1 MRDYDQQ
8 LGRLQEEVARKER
21 LKKQLPELYAQR
33 KSMREQVRALER
45 QRKDEQADV
54 DRLEGH
60 SLAAF
65 FYDVVGKK
73 EEKLDKERAEAH
85 AARVKYE
92 AAAHTLAAVEREIAD
107 AEEAWASL
115 QDCEAQYAE
124 TLKAKAAAL
133 RAAGSR
139 SAEEITDCEAR
150 IAQLKAREKELDEAV
165 AAARNAL
172 RTAQD
177 VMDSL
182 DSAEGWGTWDLLG
195 GGLMADLVKHD
206 HLDQAQAL
214 VEQLQRDL
222 LRLKTEL
229 ADVEIQAELVVRI
242 DGFMRF
248 ADFFFDGLFADLAVL
263 DHIDQ
268 SQRQLQDVMGQIQSI
283 LDSLRNTRG
292 REETELTRL
301 CQRRDQ
307 LILDARL

>member
-8 LGRLQEEVARKER
+8 LGRLQEEAARKKR
-21 LKKQLPELYAQR
+21 LEKRLPELYAQQ
-33 KSMREQVRALER
+33 KSLREQVQDLEKCK
-45 QRKDEQADV
+45 KDEQADV

-92 AAAHTLAAVEREIAD
+92 AAAHALDAVEREIAD
-107 AEEAWASL
+107 AEAAWASL
-115 QDCEAQYAE
+115 QDCEARLAE
-124 TLKAKAAAL
+124 TLRAKAAAL

-139 SAEEITDCEAR
+139 SAEEITDCEAC
-150 IAQLKAREKELDEAV
+150 IAQRKARQKELDEAV

-195 GGLMADLVKHD
+195 GGLVADLVKHD

-229 ADVEIQAELVVRI
+229 ADVEIQSDLVVRM
-242 DGFMRF
+242 DGFLRF

-263 DHIDQ
+263 NRIDQ
-268 SQRQLQDVMGQIQSI
+268 SQAQLRDVMGQIQSI
-283 LDSLRNTRG
+283 LDGLKATRA
-292 REETELTRL
+292 REEAELTRL

>member
-1 MRDYDQQ
+1 MEKR
-8 LGRLQEEVARKER
+8 
-21 LKKQLPELYAQR
+21 LPELYAQQ
-33 KSMREQVRALER
+33 KSLREQVQDLEKCK
-45 QRKDEQADV
+45 KDEQADV

-85 AARVKYE
+85 A
-92 AAAHTLAAVEREIAD
+92 LDAVEREIAD
-107 AEEAWASL
+107 AEAAWASL
-115 QDCEAQYAE
+115 QDCEARLAE
-124 TLKAKAAAL
+124 TLRAKAAAL

-139 SAEEITDCEAR
+139 SAEEITDCEAC
-150 IAQLKAREKELDEAV
+150 IAQRKARQKELDEAV

-177 VMDSL
+177 IMDSL

-195 GGLMADLVKHD
+195 GGLVADLVKHD

-229 ADVEIQAELVVRI
+229 ADVEIQSDLVVRI
-242 DGFMRF
+242 DGFLRF

-263 DHIDQ
+263 NRIDQ
-268 SQRQLQDVMGQIQSI
+268 SQAQLRDVMGQIQSI
-283 LDSLRNTRG
+283 LDGLEATRA
-292 REETELTRL
+292 REEAELTRL

>member
-8 LGRLQEEVARKER
+8 LGRLQEEAARKKR
-21 LKKQLPELYAQR
+21 LEKRLPELYAQQ
-33 KSMREQVRALER
+33 KSLREQVQDLEKCK
-45 QRKDEQADV
+45 KDEQADV

-92 AAAHTLAAVEREIAD
+92 AAAHALDAVEREIAD
-107 AEEAWASL
+107 AEAAWASL
-115 QDCEAQYAE
+115 QDCEARLAE
-124 TLKAKAAAL
+124 TLRAKAAAL

-139 SAEEITDCEAR
+139 SAEEITDCEAC
-150 IAQLKAREKELDEAV
+150 IAQRKARQKELDEAV

-177 VMDSL
+177 IMDSL

-195 GGLMADLVKHD
+195 GGLVADLVKHD

-229 ADVEIQAELVVRI
+229 ADVEIQSDLVVRI
-242 DGFMRF
+242 DGFLRF

-263 DHIDQ
+263 NRIDQ
-268 SQRQLQDVMGQIQSI
+268 SQAQLRDVMGQIQSI
-283 LDSLRNTRG
+283 LDGLEATRA
-292 REETELTRL
+292 REEAELTRL